1 MPYAESILDLV
12 GRTPLV
18 RLSRVSRELGPA
30 GRQPLI
36 LAKLEMLNPG
46 GSVKDRIGLPMIE
59 AAERAGQL
67 KPGGTIIEPTSG
79 NTGHGLAIA
88 ATLKGYRCIFVMA
101 DKQSAE
107 KQALLRAYG
116 AEVVLCPTNVAP
128 DSPESY
134 YSVAARLAR
143 DIPGA
148 FKPDQYWN
156 LENTAAHERT
166 TGPEIWEQ
174 TEGNITHLVASVG
187 TGGTISGVAHFLK
200 GKNPAIRVIG
210 ADPEGSV
217 LSGDTP
223 RPYLQEGIGEDF
235 FPGTH
240 DPAVVDRWVRVSDR
254 DAFAMARRVT
264 REEGILA
271 GESCGTAVLAA
282 LDEARRIMADSPE
295 GAADAVIVVILPDGG
310 RSYMSKLYN
319 DEWMRANGLLA
330 TTGAVIRIEEILA
343 GRHRDPE
350 RPAVVVARTTQRVGE
365 VIAMLQEYGISQM
378 PVSEDAKGDAV
389 VGIVGSINEKGLL
402 DRAFRDPSVVE
413 RTVGEVMDAPLP
425 LMDASASLDEAFATL
440 SDGAPALV
448 AVRGEQPAGIVTK
461 LDLLEYLAHLGERRG

>member
-1 MPYAESILDLV
+1 MRYAESILDLV
-12 GRTPLV
+12 GNTPLV
-18 RLSRVSRELGPA
+18 RLTRIPRDLGPLEA
-30 GRQPLI
+30 GPLL
-36 LAKLEMLNPG
+36 LAKVETLNPG

-59 AAERAGQL
+59 AAERDGLL

-88 ATLKGYRCIFVMA
+88 AALKGYRCIFVMA

-128 DSPESY
+128 ESPESY

-156 LENTAAHERT
+156 TENPLAHERT

-174 TEGNITHLVASVG
+174 TDGRITHLVASVG
-187 TGGTISGVAHFLK
+187 TGGTVSGTAHFLK
-200 GKNPAIRVIG
+200 AKNPAIRVVG

-217 LSGDTP
+217 LSGDTA
-223 RPYLQEGIGEDF
+223 RPYLTEGVGEDF
-235 FPGTH
+235 FPGTY
-240 DPAVVDRWVRVSDR
+240 DPATVDRWVRVSDR
-254 DAFAMARRVT
+254 DAFAMARRIT

-271 GESCGTAVLAA
+271 GESCGTALVAA
-282 LDEARRIMADSPE
+282 LDEGRRLLDEDPAAARE
-295 GAADAVIVVILPDGG
+295 AVFVVILPDGG
-310 RSYMSKLYN
+310 RNYLSKLYN

-330 TTGAVIRIEEILA
+330 TTGAVVRVADLLA
-343 GRHRDPE
+343 ARHHA
-350 RPAVVVARTTQRVGE
+350 AVLPDLVLARTTQRVGSA
-365 VIAMLQEYGISQM
+365 IDLLQEYGISQM
-378 PVSEDAKGDAV
+378 PVSEDADGDAIA
-389 VGIVGSINEKGLL
+389 GIVGSISEKGLL

-413 RTVGEVMDAPLP
+413 RTVGEIMDPPLP
-425 LMDASASLDEAFATL
+425 LVDASATLDEAFALL
-440 SDGAPALV
+440 SGGAAAVV
-448 AVRGEQPAGIVTK
+448 AVRAERPAGVVTK
-461 LDLLEYLAHLGERRG
+461 LDVLDYLVHRDR